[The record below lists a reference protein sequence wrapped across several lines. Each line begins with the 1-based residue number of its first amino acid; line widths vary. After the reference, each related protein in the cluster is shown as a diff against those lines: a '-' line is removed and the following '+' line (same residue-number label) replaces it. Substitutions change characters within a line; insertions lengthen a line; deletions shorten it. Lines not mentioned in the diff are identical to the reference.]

1 MRVLLKSPV
10 RENRTPGSVRG
21 QSGNRLSYRDDFFQ
35 LGTTKSLVDDLF
47 YTFTTTAAPVQ
58 AEGTVCGKP
67 FYFRARHSSW
77 SFVAARG
84 PKLDPKALVLPEHG
98 SSEVFLIEGKFGK
111 ASYMSLSKARELIE
125 SCAEAY
131 LRQQTKSEI

>member
-1 MRVLLKSPV
+1 LFLQLECRS
-10 RENRTPGSVRG
+10 RAAAEARRYISS
-21 QSGNRLSYRDDFFQ
+21 SGV
-35 LGTTKSLVDDLF
+35 TEDLMEDLI

-58 AEGTVCGKP
+58 AEGTICGKP

-77 SFVAARG
+77 SFAVAKK
-84 PKLDPKALVLPEHG
+84 PNLDPKALVLPARG

-111 ASYMSLSKARELIE
+111 ASYMSLSKARKLIE

-131 LRQQTKSEI
+131 LHDQGKSEI

>member
-1 MRVLLKSPV
+1 MLIARRSLKAVVRFLPV
-10 RENRTPGSVRG
+10 
-21 QSGNRLSYRDDFFQ
+21 
-35 LGTTKSLVDDLF
+35 GTTKSLMEDLV

-58 AEGTVCGKP
+58 AEGTVRGKP

-77 SFVAARG
+77 SFAAAMS
-84 PKLDPKALVLPEHG
+84 PNLDPKALVLPERG

-111 ASYMSLSKARELIE
+111 ASYMSLSRAKKLIE

-131 LRQQTKSEI
+131 LREQAKSEI